1 MSKKTKII
9 IACVLVAFGVASR
22 LVPHPWNV
30 APIAAIAL
38 FSGVYLGGIFSVTVP
53 MLAML
58 ISDSMLGFASW
69 QVTWSVYL
77 SFFLIGLIGRTVK
90 KHKSFEVVL
99 ASSLVGSFLFFAVTN
114 WAVWQ
119 FADWYPHTINGLIAC
134 YIAALPFFRNTLAGD
149 LFYTGALF
157 GSYELFW
164 AIVTKKYLIL
174 GKI

>member
-1 MSKKTKII
+1 
-9 IACVLVAFGVASR
+9 
-22 LVPHPWNV
+22 
-30 APIAAIAL
+30 
-38 FSGVYLGGIFSVTVP
+38 
-53 MLAML
+53 
-58 ISDSMLGFASW
+58 MLGFASW